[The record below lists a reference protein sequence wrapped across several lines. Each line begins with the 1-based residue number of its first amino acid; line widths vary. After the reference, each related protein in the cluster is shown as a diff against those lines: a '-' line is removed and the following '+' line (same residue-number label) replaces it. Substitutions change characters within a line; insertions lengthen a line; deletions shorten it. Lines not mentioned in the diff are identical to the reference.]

1 MSELLIEKSRF
12 RGALLGLA
20 CGDALGAPVEF
31 LAKDS
36 FKPVTDMMSG
46 GSFNLLAGHWT
57 DDTSM
62 ALCLASSLI
71 EKKGFDALD
80 QMQRYCR
87 WLDDGYLS
95 STGHCFD
102 IGNAT
107 YEALTRFKQ
116 TQNPLSGSTHPKKA
130 GNGSLMRLVP
140 IPLFYAHNKNQV
152 IEYAKQSSLT
162 THASPAC
169 IESCQLYAHMIYM
182 ALHGAT
188 KQQIIFEHGM
198 DTFHEPELQRIAHGE
213 FTEKTRANIHGDGYV
228 VLSLEAALWCFW
240 QGNSFEECVLLAVN
254 LGSDADTTAAIC
266 GQLAGAFYGEKS
278 IPLRWRNT
286 LAKVELLEQIADGL
300 YEGYMQQV
308 VAVQMS
314 GNS

>member
-1 MSELLIEKSRF
+1 MTELLIEKSRF

-46 GSFNLLAGHWT
+46 GSFNLLAGQWT

-71 EKKGFDALD
+71 EQKGFDALD

-87 WLDDGYLS
+87 WLDNGYLS

-107 YEALTRFKQ
+107 HQALIRFKQ
-116 TQNPLSGSTHPKKA
+116 TQNPFSGSVDPKKA
-130 GNGSLMRLVP
+130 GNGSLMRLAP
-140 IPLFYAHNKNQV
+140 IPLFYAHDKNQV

-162 THASPAC
+162 THASPTC
-169 IESCQLYAHMIYM
+169 IESCQLYALMTYM
-182 ALHGAT
+182 ALQGAS

-198 DTFHEPELQRIAHGE
+198 NNLSEPALQSIARGE
-213 FTEKTRANIHGDGYV
+213 FTAKSRANIDGDGYV

-266 GQLAGAFYGEKS
+266 GQLAGAFYGEQN
-278 IPLRWRNT
+278 IPLHWRKT

-300 YEGYMQQV
+300 YEGYKQHLD
-308 VAVQMS
+308 A
-314 GNS
+314 